1 MSRASSSSSSNATPA
16 RAEPAH
22 VAPDKAT
29 GPKLTLAVPIADGGA
44 ESARRRGTTPQGP
57 FEIAGRRVRRGERLQ
72 FELPMAQLYTRAPLD
87 MTVEVIHGRW
97 QGPVLL
103 VCAGIHGDELNGI
116 EIIRRLRTLTSL
128 DRLRGTL
135 VLVPVVNLFGFLNQS
150 RYLPDRRDLNRSF
163 PGTERGSVAARTANL
178 FFQSVVARCTHVID
192 LHTARLSTARTCPR
206 SGRPSTSRASRRW
219 RAASPFP
226 SSSTPGSSP
235 AAYAPRQAGS
245 ASRSSPTRPAR
256 RCASTRRRSSPASG
270 AWSTSCARSTCCRP
284 DAAARRRAAPY
295 VANTTSWFRSPADGL
310 FRPLARLGTQIQKGA
325 TLGVVSGPFSS
336 DDTVLAA
343 PFEGIV
349 ICVSRLPLVNEGDAP
364 VPSRALPPGVGGRGR
379 DRLPRKRHR
388 RGPPFR
394 YRVRRRY
401 RAGPPMTP
409 PPQCARPS
417 LNAHIRQDIPT
428 CWIPSTTSARGC
440 SPPS

>member
-1 MSRASSSSSSNATPA
+1 M
-16 RAEPAH
+16 
-22 VAPDKAT
+22 APDKAT
-29 GPKLTLAVPIADGGA
+29 GPKLTLAVSIADSGA

-72 FELPMAQLYTRAPLD
+72 FELPMAQLYTQAPLD

-163 PGTERGSVAARTANL
+163 PGSERGSVAARTANL

-192 LHTARLSTARTCPR
+192 LHTAAVNRENLPQIRAAIDQPGVEEMARGFAIPVIVNAGLIARSLRAEAGRIGIPVITYEAGEALRLDEKAIVSGVRGVVNVMRTLDML
-206 SGRPSTSRASRRW
+206 PSRRSRA
-219 RAASPFP
+219 A
-226 SSSTPGSSP
+226 
-235 AAYAPRQAGS
+235 
-245 ASRSSPTRPAR
+245 
-256 RCASTRRRSSPASG
+256 
-270 AWSTSCARSTCCRP
+270 
-284 DAAARRRAAPY
+284 RAAPY

-349 ICVSRLPLVNEGDAP
+349 ICVSRLPLVNEGDALFHLARFRQGSEVEGEIASHESDIAEDP
-364 VPSRALPPGVGGRGR
+364 LFDIESV
-379 DRLPRKRHR
+379 DDI
-388 RGPPFR
+388 GPD
-394 YRVRRRY
+394 
-401 RAGPPMTP
+401 
-409 PPQCARPS
+409 PQ
-417 LNAHIRQDIPT
+417 
-428 CWIPSTTSARGC
+428 
-440 SPPS
+440 

>member
-1 MSRASSSSSSNATPA
+1 M
-16 RAEPAH
+16 
-22 VAPDKAT
+22 APDKAT
-29 GPKLTLAVPIADGGA
+29 GPKLTLAVSIADGGA
-44 ESARRRGTTPQGP
+44 ESARHRGTTPQGP

-72 FELPMAQLYTRAPLD
+72 FELPMAQLYTQAPLD

-135 VLVPVVNLFGFLNQS
+135 VLVPIVNLFGFLNQS

-163 PGTERGSVAARTANL
+163 PGSERGSVAARTANL

-192 LHTARLSTARTCPR
+192 LHTAAVNRENLPQIRAAIDQPGVEEMARGFAIPVIVNSGLIARSLRAEAGRIGIPVITYEAGEALRLDEKAIVSGVRGVVNVMRTLDML
-206 SGRPSTSRASRRW
+206 PSRRSRA
-219 RAASPFP
+219 A
-226 SSSTPGSSP
+226 
-235 AAYAPRQAGS
+235 
-245 ASRSSPTRPAR
+245 
-256 RCASTRRRSSPASG
+256 
-270 AWSTSCARSTCCRP
+270 
-284 DAAARRRAAPY
+284 RAAPY

-310 FRPLARLGTQIQKGA
+310 FRPLARLGTQIEKGA

-349 ICVSRLPLVNEGDAP
+349 ICVSRLPLVNEGDALFHLARFRQGSEVEGEIASHESDIAEDP
-364 VPSRALPPGVGGRGR
+364 LFDIESV
-379 DRLPRKRHR
+379 DDI
-388 RGPPFR
+388 GPD
-394 YRVRRRY
+394 
-401 RAGPPMTP
+401 
-409 PPQCARPS
+409 PQ
-417 LNAHIRQDIPT
+417 
-428 CWIPSTTSARGC
+428 
-440 SPPS
+440 